1 MSSESI
7 VTALFLISA
16 VIAAGVLISAI
27 FPAIYRTADTFG
39 SVSHESDVQM
49 RTDIKIVN
57 YYYISSGN
65 TGKIWLKNVGD
76 YRIGTLE
83 LDESDIFIGKPES
96 FHRFPL
102 LGNYPS
108 DENTDIFSNNFWDQG
123 ETLTIV
129 IDDLIPSEDLPVEG
143 GDVYFAIVLPNGVRR
158 SIEFVAD

>member
-57 YYYISSGN
+57 TFSADGSSA
-65 TGKIWLKNVGD
+65 TIWLKNLGTT
-76 YRIGTLE
+76 RIGSGE
-83 LDESDIFIGKPES
+83 LDESDIFIGPM
-96 FHRFPL
+96 
-102 LGNYPS
+102 GNFDRLAMTDSSVEYTIGDS
-108 DENTDIFSNNFWDQG
+108 SNTFWDPG
-123 ETLTIV
+123 ETLEIV
-129 IDDLIPSEDLPVEG
+129 INPLPTSAADDI
-143 GDVYFAIVLPNGVRR
+143 YFAIVLSNGVKR
-158 SIEFVAD
+158 SIEFSKG